1 MVTLDNTCRSFLAPY
16 KDEKGNYKF
25 YGRFNQGVI
34 TLNLFD
40 VALSSNG
47 DIDKFWQLMEE
58 RTELCHKA
66 LLYRHKRLEGTLSD
80 VAPIL
85 WQDGAFARL
94 EQHEPIDKL
103 LHGGY
108 SSISLGYAG
117 LYECVKFIKNESHIG
132 TKNGHDFGIEV
143 MKFLDEIDEVAGLIG
158 AVNTIDFKNLKGYN
172 TDGIG
177 AVRAIEEVTSIKNK
191 NVVVAG
197 AGGASRAI
205 SFYLAK
211 YGAESM
217 AILNRNVEKAQGLAA
232 DVSQSGLIGEVKAD
246 SISEIRN
253 YLKDADIL
261 VDTTPIGMHPNIS
274 DEPIAFAEDMDEDLV
289 VFDAV
294 YNPNETVLLKEAI
307 KAGANPVYGIKM
319 LLYQGAESI
328 KIWTG
333 RDAPVD
339 VMEKALKDT
348 LNLE

>member
-1 MVTLDNTCRSFLAPY
+1 MKIKGSTNIVGLIGHPVEHSFSPPMHNAAF
-16 KDEKGNYKF
+16 DELGMDYA
-25 YGRFNQGVI
+25 YVA
-34 TLNLFD
+34 FD
-40 VALSSNG
+40 VNPTDLQTAIEGAKSLNIKG
-47 DIDKFWQLMEE
+47 FNVTIP
-58 RTELCHKA
+58 HK
-66 LLYRHKRLEGTLSD
+66 
-80 VAPIL
+80 
-85 WQDGAFARL
+85 
-94 EQHEPIDKL
+94 
-103 LHGGY
+103 
-108 SSISLGYAG
+108 
-117 LYECVKFIKNESHIG
+117 
-132 TKNGHDFGIEV
+132 IEV
-143 MKFLDEIDEVAGLIG
+143 MKFLNEIDEVAALIG

-274 DEPIAFAEDMDEDLV
+274 DEPISLAEDMDEDLV

-319 LLYQGAESI
+319 LLYQGAESF